1 MSIQIAHPSQLIN
14 GEITLTAS
22 KSISNRVLI
31 IQALY
36 GNDFT
41 IENLAK
47 AEDTRILQE
56 LLNSDETT
64 LDVGLAGTT
73 MRFLTAFLALKK
85 GNFILTGAKRMKQRP
100 IKILVEALKQL
111 GADIEYLE
119 EEGFPPLKIRG
130 GNIAG
135 GRIAINGDVSSQ
147 FISALLLIAPK
158 LEKGLILEL
167 KGEVISKPYIDMT
180 ISIIQRFG
188 AEVNWE
194 GNSIIVKKL
203 NVNAPKTNTFF
214 VEADWSAASY
224 WYGIAA
230 LSKSANITLYGLEQE
245 SLQGDAEVKE
255 IYKQFGVNTEF
266 IENGIRLV
274 KHPDFK
280 IQDSALRLDFSN
292 CPDIAQ
298 TVAVTCATLNV
309 GAHFTGL
316 ITLRIKETDRIFAL
330 QKELTKLGFQIKV
343 KDNDLIILKVL
354 QESAI
359 QNEELVKTY
368 NDHRM
373 AMAYAPL
380 GLIALIK
387 IEDENVVIKS
397 YPNFWEDLKAVGFE
411 FSEVAKRISVIQKK
425 L

>member
-194 GNSIIVKKL
+194 GSSIVVKKL

-230 LSKSANITLYGLEQE
+230 LSKSANIALYGLEQE
-245 SLQGDAEVKE
+245 SLQGDAEVQE

-373 AMAYAPL
+373 AMAFAPL
-380 GLIALIK
+380 GLIAPVK

-411 FSEVAKRISVIQKK
+411 LQ
-425 L
+425 

>member
-85 GNFILTGAKRMKQRP
+85 RNFILTGAKRMKQRP

-194 GNSIIVKKL
+194 GSSIVVKKL

-230 LSKSANITLYGLEQE
+230 LSKSANIALYGLEQE
-245 SLQGDAEVKE
+245 SLQGDAEVQE

-373 AMAYAPL
+373 AMAFAPL

-411 FSEVAKRISVIQKK
+411 LQ
-425 L
+425 